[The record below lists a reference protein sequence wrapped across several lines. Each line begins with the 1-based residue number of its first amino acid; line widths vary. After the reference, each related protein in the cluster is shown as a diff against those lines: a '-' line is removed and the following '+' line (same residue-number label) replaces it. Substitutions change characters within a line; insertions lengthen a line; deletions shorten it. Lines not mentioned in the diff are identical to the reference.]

1 MENDVEVRDVC
12 TESDRLRR
20 KSQELRATAQRLVAE
35 LARLHAESAELKNK
49 IRRPAPKPR
58 IRVIP
63 LEAVPISPRENKK
76 GRSGIVLIP

>member
-1 MENDVEVRDVC
+1 MENDVEVRNVC
-12 TESDRLRR
+12 TESERLRR

-49 IRRPAPKPR
+49 IRRPASKSR

-63 LEAVPISPRENKK
+63 LETVPISRAKIRKAVRE
-76 GRSGIVLIP
+76 SC